1 MENRMDARDR
11 LNALS
16 TGTKILLPA
25 AILLLIDLFLS
36 WQKTCIDTSVVGNI
50 CGKASGWNGFWGV
63 LLGLLTIALIVWVGL
78 QIAGVNL
85 SGANLPVTD
94 SMITLGLGVLVLAAA
109 VIKLIT
115 ILGESSTIWS
125 YIGVILAALAAY
137 GAWQRSREIEEAG
150 PVTRA
155 RSHDTGSS
163 PTSTGT
169 TADDVPH
176 SPGTG
181 SGHTAGGLADDAP
194 SGTSGP
200 SSTGGRSGGMAG
212 GGIAGGTTG
221 VPPATGPAPG
231 SGMGPDDELGT
242 EPADTEHPR
251 HDHRDDV

>member
-1 MENRMDARDR
+1 MENRTDARDR

-36 WQKTCIDTSVVGNI
+36 WQKTCIDTPVGSV

-78 QIAGVNL
+78 QIAGVDL

-94 SMITLGLGVLVLAAA
+94 SMITLALGVLVLAAA
-109 VIKLIT
+109 VIKLLT

-125 YIGVILAALAAY
+125 YIGVLLAAVAAY
-137 GAWQRSREIEEAG
+137 GAWQRSREVEESG

-155 RSHDTGSS
+155 R
-163 PTSTGT
+163 TSAAHAGT
-169 TADDVPH
+169 T
-176 SPGTG
+176 
-181 SGHTAGGLADDAP
+181 
-194 SGTSGP
+194 SGTSVHDAPG
-200 SSTGGRSGGMAG
+200 SSVAG
-212 GGIAGGTTG
+212 GGHTGHGMADDTHPQTSGSSSAGGMTGGMSGGTTG

-231 SGMGPDDELGT
+231 SGMGADDELGA
-242 EPADTEHPR
+242 EPIDTDLPPR
-251 HDHRDDV
+251 DRDDL